1 MVPAPDGA
9 PKTVL
14 VFENDA
20 RQAKAYLELFLS
32 DGYRAELAEPSPEVQ
47 GLCERLQPDLV
58 LFDMA
63 IWEADTA
70 LVFGTLTNAVG
81 FKRPVIIALCVLPHQ
96 IRRARRFGADRIW
109 VRGVDDAANLPSVAA
124 ALLSQREEG
133 KLPVRMPTTP
143 L

>member
-1 MVPAPDGA
+1 MLPAPDGA
-9 PKTVL
+9 PRTVL
-14 VFENDA
+14 IFENEA
-20 RQAKAYLELFLS
+20 RQAKAYLELFLAQ
-32 DGYRAELAEPSPEVQ
+32 GYRGELALPSPEVQ

-70 LVFGTLTNAVG
+70 LVYGMLTNAVG

-124 ALLSQREEG
+124 ALLDQREEG